1 MSGKQLGFGDYEQ
14 TTAKKCTKR
23 ERFLTEMEA
32 VVPWKALIELIE
44 PHYPKTGS
52 KGGRPPYPLE
62 TMLRIH
68 LMQQWYD
75 LSDPAME
82 DALIEVPTMR
92 RFAGINL
99 ISDRIPDETTI
110 LSFRHL
116 LEKHDLSKQ
125 IFEMVKAHLKSHGMA
140 MKQGTIIDATLIA
153 APSSTKN
160 KKGERDPEIHQT
172 RKGKQWYFGMKVHI
186 GVDKDNGLIHSIET
200 TAANVHDLTP
210 AAELLHG
217 QENVVYADSGYQGI
231 EKREEMKGKAIG
243 FRVAMRP
250 GKRRALPDTPEG
262 RLDDLIETAKAHI
275 RAKGEHPFRVIKR
288 QFSFQKTRFRGM
300 LKNAC
305 KVNVLAALANLFMP
319 PPPDQRWVGGVMLRI
334 SETHPQPPPHHRASP
349 PRDSGPGRAPSATAF
364 AVSRALRLPD
374 GGAAEAATWGAL
386 LPQTLRRELGGAPA
400 RCAVGPAACP
410 HASG

>member
-1 MSGKQLGFGDYEQ
+1 VGGKQLGFGDYEQ
-14 TTAKKCTKR
+14 TTARKRTKR
-23 ERFLTEMEA
+23 ERFLAQMEA
-32 VVPWKALIELIE
+32 VVPWKALIDLIE
-44 PHYPKTGS
+44 PFYPKTSS
-52 KGGRPPYPLE
+52 KGGRPAYPLA

-92 RFAGINL
+92 RFAGIAL

-110 LSFRHL
+110 LAFRHL
-116 LEKHDLSKQ
+116 LEKHDLGKQ
-125 IFEMVKAHLKSHGMA
+125 IFEMVKTHLKANGMA

-160 KKGERDPEIHQT
+160 DKGERDPEMHQT
-172 RKGKQWYFGMKVHI
+172 KKGNQWYFGMKVHI
-186 GVDKDNGLIHSIET
+186 GVDKDNGLIHSIAT

-217 QENVVYADSGYQGI
+217 QETVVYADAGYQGI
-231 EKREEMKGKAIG
+231 EKREEMQGKGIG

-288 QFSFQKTRFRGM
+288 QFGFQKTRLRGM
-300 LKNAC
+300 LKNGC
-305 KVNVLAALANLFMP
+305 KVNVLAALANLLMA
-319 PPPDQRWVGGVMLRI
+319 R
-334 SETHPQPPPHHRASP
+334 H
-349 PRDSGPGRAPSATAF
+349 
-364 AVSRALRLPD
+364 
-374 GGAAEAATWGAL
+374 L
-386 LPQTLRRELGGAPA
+386 LLCKT
-400 RCAVGPAACP
+400 
-410 HASG
+410 

>member
-1 MSGKQLGFGDYEQ
+1 MGDKQLGFGDYEQ
-14 TTAKKCTKR
+14 TTARKRTKR
-23 ERFLTEMEA
+23 ERFLGQMQA
-32 VVPWKALIELIE
+32 VVPWKALIDLIE
-44 PHYPKTGS
+44 PYYPKTGS

-75 LSDPAME
+75 VSDPAME

-92 RFAGINL
+92 RFAGIDL

-116 LEKHDLSKQ
+116 LEKHDLGKQ
-125 IFEMVKAHLKSHGMA
+125 IFETVKAHLKANGMA

-160 KKGERDPEIHQT
+160 KKGERDPEMHQT
-172 RKGKQWYFGMKVHI
+172 KKGNQWYFGMKVHI

-200 TAANVHDLTP
+200 TSANVHDLTP

-217 QENVVYADSGYQGI
+217 QETVVYADSGYQGI

-288 QFSFQKTRFRGM
+288 QFGFQKTRLRGM
-300 LKNAC
+300 LKNGC
-305 KVNVLAALANLFMP
+305 KVNVLAALANLFMA
-319 PPPDQRWVGGVMLRI
+319 R
-334 SETHPQPPPHHRASP
+334 H
-349 PRDSGPGRAPSATAF
+349 
-364 AVSRALRLPD
+364 
-374 GGAAEAATWGAL
+374 L
-386 LPQTLRRELGGAPA
+386 LLCKT
-400 RCAVGPAACP
+400 
-410 HASG
+410 